1 MGFLE
6 DRRKKRYAGT
16 APRIGDVISSYD
28 SENNVLTIRI
38 IPTIRRYIQRIEVTV
53 RDYKLRDQV
62 FKLKKRNGNFTLI
75 LDAFLDKDYSFSF
88 YLMGKDGKY
97 ERVERTME
105 EIRKSIVNDPVV
117 QDVTKTKEKTNKIK
131 EKPKKEVAEKIKT
144 APEVNVNK
152 PKVNSSKNTA
162 TQEFVPVRRAWPTS
176 SQYAQSLQ
184 NPSFSISKSCDPLL
198 NIEFLKNPNVNYP
211 SIIHG
216 AGNFGIVFKYVKDK
230 NQNALKCFT
239 RGSPNIQKRYYEV
252 SKAIG
257 NNNVPSMIPLQFFP
271 DSIRVVNKPKEFFP
285 SVSMGWVNGQTLNTF
300 VVDNLSKPDKLRII
314 AKNLVDS
321 VISMQAS
328 QIAHGD
334 LSSDNVIV
342 EKNGTIHLID
352 YDGMYVPALEK
363 LGSEE
368 LGHESYQH
376 PKRGRYYGVKL
387 DNFSILV
394 IYSSLMA
401 LIKNSAYWKYNQNDP
416 DKMLFEVSDFVDP
429 SKSSILKSLKAEGG
443 KLKKLA
449 TLIEDFASQTPDWDG
464 FDPKS
469 LIKMK

>member
-1 MGFLE
+1 MGFLA
-6 DRRKKRYAGT
+6 DRRKKKYAGT
-16 APRIGDVISSYD
+16 VPGIGDVISSYD

-38 IPTIRRYIQRIEVTV
+38 IPSTKKYIHKIEVTV
-53 RDYKLRDQV
+53 RDYKLRDEV
-62 FKLKKRNGNFTLI
+62 FKLKRRNGNFILI
-75 LDAFLDKDYSFSF
+75 LDAFLDRDYSFSF

-97 ERVERTME
+97 DRVEKTME
-105 EIRKSIVNDPVV
+105 EIRKSIVNNPVIK
-117 QDVTKTKEKTNKIK
+117 DDSTAAEKTNKIE
-131 EKPKKEVAEKIKT
+131 EKPNAEVDDKIKNSSD
-144 APEVNVNK
+144 VSINK
-152 PKVNSSKNTA
+152 PDVNSAKITA
-162 TQEFVPVRRAWPTS
+162 TPEFVPVRRAWPTS

-184 NPSFSISKSCDPLL
+184 NPSFSISKSCGPLS

-216 AGNFGIVFKYVKDK
+216 AGNFGIVFKYVKDN

-239 RGSPNIQKRYYEV
+239 RGSPNIQKRYYEI
-252 SKAIG
+252 SKVIG
-257 NNNVPSMIPLQFFP
+257 NNDVPSMIPLQFFP
-271 DSIRVVNKPKEFFP
+271 ESIRVVNKPKEFFP
-285 SVSMGWVNGQTLNTF
+285 SVSMGWVDGQTLNTF
-300 VVDNLSKPDKLRII
+300 VVDNLSKPDKLRVV
-314 AKNLVDS
+314 ANNLVNS
-321 VISMQAS
+321 VISMQIN

-376 PKRGRYYGVKL
+376 PKRGRYYGVRL

-416 DKMLFEVSDFVDP
+416 DKMLFEISDFVEP
-429 SKSSILKSLKAEGG
+429 SKSSILKSMKSEGG

-449 TLIEDFASQTPDWDG
+449 ALIEDFAGQKPDWEE
-464 FDPKS
+464 FDPKR
-469 LIKMK
+469 LLKMR